1 MHKTVYIVDK
11 VYVRMY
17 IYLYTYTLMYSF
29 HTHVIRPKRRKYSK
43 AFFYLSNQTLL
54 VLMKHEV
61 LVFKVFGAGLHK
73 LIHFN
78 SWTLPLYF
86 T

>member
-29 HTHVIRPKRRKYSK
+29 HTHMIRPKRRKYSK

-78 SWTLPLYF
+78 S
-86 T
+86 